1 MLPPFMLAISVP
13 FARKSSARTKERHC
27 NIEWGKYVPENT
39 DMMVRTY
46 IRRDLEDVDSLY
58 ARDMDD
64 ELYAYVIRGL

>member
-1 MLPPFMLAISVP
+1 MPPIPVP
-13 FARKSSARTKERHC
+13 FSRKSSARTKEKHC
-27 NIEWGKYVPENT
+27 NIEWGNYVPENT

-64 ELYAYVIRGL
+64 ELTA